1 MRRQPSAS
9 MLTAHSLN
17 ALAVNHLL
25 AVDNASMT
33 SRSAMKNAETKPKKT
48 QHVRSKAQ
56 PKILYESGSSIEEL
70 RSHLIVHYAGTW
82 DTGTQSR
89 HSPFLKRALK
99 ANQGWDKAAWADDV
113 ERRLRNVV
121 ATIDPTPQI
130 LGYTIQRLKN
140 CISIHTS
147 TPNEQSKQEM
157 AALSTGQWPSWER
170 IIKAVPE
177 LGDSMVHFDAYSKW
191 EWERIW
197 DVEEE
202 LSRLRAEHG
211 IFQ

>member
-1 MRRQPSAS
+1 M
-9 MLTAHSLN
+9 
-17 ALAVNHLL
+17 
-25 AVDNASMT
+25 
-33 SRSAMKNAETKPKKT
+33 
-48 QHVRSKAQ
+48 
-56 PKILYESGSSIEEL
+56 YESGSSIEEL
-70 RSHLIVHYAGTW
+70 RSYLIVHYAGTLETW
-82 DTGTQSR
+82 TQPR
-89 HSPFLKRALK
+89 QSPFLKRALK
-99 ANQGWDKAAWADDV
+99 ANRGLGKEAWADDV
-113 ERRLRNVV
+113 ERRLRNTV

-157 AALSTGQWPSWER
+157 AALSTGQWPGWEK

-177 LGDSMVHFDAYSKW
+177 LGNSMVHFDAYSKW